1 LMGFGNVKVLITYS
15 QISTV
20 VAMYN
25 EKQNISNTEETDTE
39 GGTRVIESTDID
51 KEIVFKE
58 ENGENKPITETI
70 MMPKIEGA
78 IIIAEGGGN
87 ATVKTNIVQA
97 VSAVT
102 GLATYKV
109 QVFKMTT

>member
-1 LMGFGNVKVLITYS
+1 MEYGKVQVLITYS
-15 QISTV
+15 ETSQV

-25 EKQNISNTEETDTE
+25 ETQNISNTEETDTE
-39 GGTRVIESTDID
+39 GGTRTIESTDIN
-51 KEIVFKE
+51 KEIVFE
-58 ENGENKPITETI
+58 QQNGENKPITEKI
-70 MMPKIEGA
+70 VMPKIEGA

-109 QVFKMTT
+109 QVFKMSA